1 VEFREFV
8 SEFKMENIKL
18 SFEVIVGPWKKYDR
32 VDHGVVPHNIFINV
46 TFH

>member
-1 VEFREFV
+1 MEFPEFA

-18 SFEVIVGPWKKYDR
+18 SFEVIVGPRKKYDR
-32 VDHGVVPHNIFINV
+32 LDHSDVPHNIFITV

>member
-1 VEFREFV
+1 VEFLEFV

-18 SFEVIVGPWKKYDR
+18 SFEVIVGPRKKYDWT
-32 VDHGVVPHNIFINV
+32 DHSDVPHNIYINV